1 LTDPDIPIDRQETGT
16 DVTAR
21 SNLVPPRDLITG
33 GFSKKADLLSY
44 FIAGLLIG
52 LALDRIFDTSPLM
65 TVVWTLLGLAVGGY
79 RLWMASADL
88 EEEGR
93 RRGHGV

>member
-21 SNLVPPRDLITG
+21 SKLVPPRDLITG

-44 FIAGLLIG
+44 FVAGLLIG
-52 LALDRIFDTSPLM
+52 LFLDQILWTSPLM
-65 TVVWTLLGLAVGGY
+65 TVVWTLLGLGVGAY

-88 EEEGR
+88 EEEGK

>member
-21 SNLVPPRDLITG
+21 SKLVPPRDLITG

-44 FIAGLLIG
+44 FVAGLLIG
-52 LALDRIFDTSPLM
+52 LFLDQILGTSPLM
-65 TVVWTLLGLAVGGY
+65 TVVWTLLGLGVGAY

-88 EEEGR
+88 EEEGK